1 MAFQKGDHH
10 NLGFNFSSH
19 KRNVDWRRINVLNID
34 LLVRT
39 VDIDALQEYISDVTY
54 CSLETVRCPRC
65 MSPADPTLVK
75 LFRLAQLSL
84 EWLHHCQE
92 KLISGLQNTED
103 KLKSSEE
110 ECQKLKDKNKEQ
122 EEKMKGMVSELKSRR
137 TIIKKQQS
145 LFATN
150 INNGIQCGHCEKNYL
165 NAFFLQKHMLR
176 RHPDQCQNLMVKI
189 DQKNSEIES
198 LKLEINSLRMQ
209 LAQAAKEQQDK
220 LELHYEKEKL
230 KLEKSAMQV
239 EAENLRLKAENL
251 RLQHE
256 KLEEQTKSRRL
267 QQELQNEKEERQ
279 QQVMMFQAEIL
290 NLEEEKVEFQNGKE
304 ELQEE
309 TTILRA
315 MVLRLQ
321 EEKVEL
327 QNGKEELQQQTTML
341 QAEILRLQQEKVEF
355 QNGKEELQQ
364 QTTMLQAEI
373 LKLQQEKVEFQNGKD
388 ELQQQNTML
397 QAEILK
403 LQHEKVEFQNGKD
416 EIQQQNTM
424 LQAQILRLQEEKVEF
439 QNIKEELRQ
448 ETTMFQ
454 AEILKQQQEKV
465 ESQNVKE
472 EFRQETTML
481 QAQILKLQQENLTLE
496 SENSTLKDV
505 NEKQDHRVQKKNRR
519 EQNKSRK
526 QTGKVSMPTP
536 TQSSTI
542 FVDDSSSDET
552 SSEQEET
559 KIRKCQLQKQECDT
573 FQRPSEDMRKLS
585 HRPQLPSQS
594 ERNELQTDKKL
605 TGNKK
610 EKPEMPARSQFRLPS
625 KVIQVKPAAP
635 VSKLLEQPAE
645 LDKTPRAK
653 PKYPSVSTSSSGE
666 ESETGGDTSEQE
678 EDKRKL
684 SRRPQLP
691 RQSERNEL
699 QTDKKLT
706 GNKKEK
712 PEMPA
717 RSQFRLPSKDIQVKP
732 VAPVSKLLE
741 QPAELDKMSTA
752 KPKYPSVSTSSSG
765 EESETGGDT
774 SEQEEDKR
782 KLPRRPQLPRQSER
796 NELQTDKKLTGNK
809 KEKPEMPARSQ
820 FRLPSKDIQVKPVA
834 PVSKLLEQPA
844 ELDKMSTAKPKYP
857 SVSTSSSGEESETGG
872 DTSEQEEVKRKLSR
886 CPQLPSQSERNE
898 LETDKKLT
906 GNKKEKPEM
915 PGRSQLRL
923 PSKDIQVKP
932 VAPVSELLDQPAE
945 PDKTPRA
952 KPKYPSYSIISSDE
966 ESETGGDTSQQQEV
980 MRIWSIRPWLPS
992 DSGGSEQETENK
1004 LDVNKKGEP
1013 GKVSDVNSAETI
1025 VEAQK
1030 PKTQQK
1036 RMKSHQNIS
1045 IKRSATSSQPAAS
1058 QLEQKTTVNKYP
1070 WFRPKK

>member
-1 MAFQKGDHH
+1 MTMAFQKGDHH

-315 MVLRLQ
+315 M
-321 EEKVEL
+321 
-327 QNGKEELQQQTTML
+327 
-341 QAEILRLQQEKVEF
+341 
-355 QNGKEELQQ
+355 
-364 QTTMLQAEI
+364 
-373 LKLQQEKVEFQNGKD
+373 
-388 ELQQQNTML
+388 
-397 QAEILK
+397 
-403 LQHEKVEFQNGKD
+403 
-416 EIQQQNTM
+416 
-424 LQAQILRLQEEKVEF
+424 
-439 QNIKEELRQ
+439 
-448 ETTMFQ
+448 
-454 AEILKQQQEKV
+454 
-465 ESQNVKE
+465 
-472 EFRQETTML
+472 
-481 QAQILKLQQENLTLE
+481 ILKLQQENLTLE

-1013 GKVSDVNSAETI
+1013 GKVSSAGRSAEAQPEAMTSTEAPKKFSFLNIFKNLKKKLKGKTEKKEQNEVKSEKPVEGRQSQQQTNKKKTQSSFKKPFGIKSPPKVSDVNSAETI